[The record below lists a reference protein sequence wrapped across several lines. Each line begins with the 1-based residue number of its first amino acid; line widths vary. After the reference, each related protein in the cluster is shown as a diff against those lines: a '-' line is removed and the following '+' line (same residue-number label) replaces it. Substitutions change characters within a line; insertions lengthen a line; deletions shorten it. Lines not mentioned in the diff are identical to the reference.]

1 MVLTIDTTK
10 SIMGS
15 KKGQDMARIEVKGDS
30 TPQKVEVKRRKYNS
44 RGTTVDK
51 LAITLPKTLN
61 QTINGIAVRDN
72 KSRSMVIAEL
82 IEKGLNS
89 NE

>member
-10 SIMGS
+10 SIMDS

-30 TPQKVEVKRRKYNS
+30 IPQKVEVKRRKYNS
-44 RGTTVDK
+44 RGVTVDK

-72 KSRSMVIAEL
+72 KSRSLVIAEL
-82 IEKGLNS
+82 IEKGLDS

>member
-10 SIMGS
+10 SIMDH
-15 KKGQDMARIEVKGDS
+15 KKGQDMTRIEVKGDS
-30 TPQKVEVKRRKYNS
+30 TPQKVEVKRQKYNS
-44 RGTTVDK
+44 RGTNIDK
-51 LAITLPKTLN
+51 LSITLPKTLN

>member
-10 SIMGS
+10 SIMDC
-15 KKGQDMARIEVKGDS
+15 KKGQDMTRIRVKGDS
-30 TPQKVEVKRRKYNS
+30 TPQKVEVKRQKYNS
-44 RGTTVDK
+44 RGTNIDK
-51 LAITLPKTLN
+51 LSITLPKTLN
-61 QTINGIAVRDN
+61 QTVNGIAVRDN
-72 KSRSMVIAEL
+72 KSRSMVITEL

>member
-1 MVLTIDTTK
+1 MATRLLK
-10 SIMGS
+10 SRS
-15 KKGQDMARIEVKGDS
+15 E
-30 TPQKVEVKRRKYNS
+30 TPKNITV
-44 RGTTVDK
+44 GATVDK

>member
-10 SIMGS
+10 SIMDS
-15 KKGQDMARIEVKGDS
+15 KKGQDMTRVKVKGDS
-30 TPQKVEVKRRKYNS
+30 TPQKVEVKRRRYNS

-72 KSRSMVIAEL
+72 KSRSLVIAEL

>member
-1 MVLTIDTTK
+1 MVLTIDNTK
-10 SIMGS
+10 SIMDY
-15 KKGQDMARIEVKGDS
+15 KKGQDMTRVQVNGDS
-30 TPQKVEVKRRKYNS
+30 TPQKVEVKRRRYNS

-61 QTINGIAVRDN
+61 QTIKGIAVRDN
-72 KSRSMVIAEL
+72 KSRSLVIAEL